1 MPADTGPAT
10 RRGAVDSFPVSC
22 AHDPA
27 ERFVRSAMAAPC
39 PDRGH
44 QRRPAVGPHAF
55 GVDTHTGGDLDTAG
69 HDPPGA
75 GDSHLRDRLGGG
87 PLHVIWFLS
96 AFLLLIKVERT
107 TGWIRVTAQGPAFVH
122 ATQIPASGPETAA
135 DVVAQVNYA
144 RSLTA
149 TAQQ

>member
-1 MPADTGPAT
+1 MILQNASSGALWQPLVQIGDINVDQQWVRTPSGSTPTQGVTWTLQDMT
-10 RRGAVDSFPVSC
+10 RQELVTPTYAIALAVALF
-22 AHDPA
+22 
-27 ERFVRSAMAAPC
+27 MW
-39 PDRGH
+39 
-44 QRRPAVGPHAF
+44 
-55 GVDTHTGGDLDTAG
+55 T
-69 HDPPGA
+69 
-75 GDSHLRDRLGGG
+75 
-87 PLHVIWFLS
+87 WFLS

-107 TGWIRVTAQGPAFVH
+107 TGWIKVTAQGPAFVH

>member
-1 MPADTGPAT
+1 MILQNASSGALWQPLVQIGDINVDQQWVRTPSGSTPTQGVTWTLQDMT
-10 RRGAVDSFPVSC
+10 RQELVTPTYAIALAVALF
-22 AHDPA
+22 
-27 ERFVRSAMAAPC
+27 MW
-39 PDRGH
+39 
-44 QRRPAVGPHAF
+44 
-55 GVDTHTGGDLDTAG
+55 T
-69 HDPPGA
+69 
-75 GDSHLRDRLGGG
+75 
-87 PLHVIWFLS
+87 WFLS

>member
-1 MPADTGPAT
+1 MILQNASSGAPWQPLVQIGDINVDQQWVRTPSGSTPTQGVTWTLQDMT
-10 RRGAVDSFPVSC
+10 RQELVTPTYAIASAVALF
-22 AHDPA
+22 
-27 ERFVRSAMAAPC
+27 MW
-39 PDRGH
+39 
-44 QRRPAVGPHAF
+44 
-55 GVDTHTGGDLDTAG
+55 T
-69 HDPPGA
+69 
-75 GDSHLRDRLGGG
+75 
-87 PLHVIWFLS
+87 WFLS

-107 TGWIRVTAQGPAFVH
+107 TGWIKVTAQGPAFVH

>member
-1 MPADTGPAT
+1 MILQNASSGAPWQPLVQIGDINVDQQWVRTPSGSTPTQGVTWTLQDMT
-10 RRGAVDSFPVSC
+10 RQELVTPTYAIALAVALF
-22 AHDPA
+22 
-27 ERFVRSAMAAPC
+27 MW
-39 PDRGH
+39 
-44 QRRPAVGPHAF
+44 
-55 GVDTHTGGDLDTAG
+55 T
-69 HDPPGA
+69 
-75 GDSHLRDRLGGG
+75 
-87 PLHVIWFLS
+87 WFLS

-107 TGWIRVTAQGPAFVH
+107 TGWIKVTAQGPAFVH

>member
-1 MPADTGPAT
+1 
-10 RRGAVDSFPVSC
+10 
-22 AHDPA
+22 
-27 ERFVRSAMAAPC
+27 MAAPC

-55 GVDTHTGGDLDTAG
+55 GVDTHTGVTWTLQDMTRQELVTPTYAITL
-69 HDPPGA
+69 A
-75 GDSHLRDRLGGG
+75 VALFMWT
-87 PLHVIWFLS
+87 WFLS

-107 TGWIRVTAQGPAFVH
+107 TGWIKVTAQGPAFVH
-122 ATQIPASGPETAA
+122 ATQIPTSGPETAA